1 MKLSLRFKF
10 NLVFAAIFG
19 IGLLGSA
26 WLAQSLLY
34 RSAREETLQ
43 NARLLMEAAAAARS
57 YTSEQLVPLMQTLM
71 ELPMNERFLP
81 QSVPSYAATES
92 LAHLR
97 GRFPEFSYKEATLNP
112 TNPRDRA
119 SDWEADVIQKLKDD
133 PGSAEFVGERS
144 TPTGPTLYV
153 ARPIRI
159 QDGACLACH
168 STPGAA
174 PRAMLAQY
182 GPSNGFGWRLHD
194 VVGAQIVSVPA
205 AVPLERAHLVFRTFM
220 LALLGVFAAVF
231 AAFNLM
237 LHALVTR
244 RLTRLT
250 GLANDVS
257 LGRTD
262 QAAFDAQGEDEI
274 AQLAQSFGRM
284 HVSLASAMQMLGE

>member
-1 MKLSLRFKF
+1 MKLSLRLKF

-19 IGLLGSA
+19 VGLLVSG

-43 NARLLMEAAAAARS
+43 DARLLMEAAAAARS
-57 YTSEQLVPLMQTLM
+57 YTSEQLVGLMQPLMT
-71 ELPMNERFLP
+71 ERFLP

-97 GRFPEFSYKEATLNP
+97 TRYPEFSYKEATLNP

-119 SDWEADVIQKLKDD
+119 SDWEADVIQKLRDD
-133 PGSAEFVGERS
+133 PDSTEFVGERS
-144 TPTGPTLYV
+144 TPAGQALYV

-174 PRAMLAQY
+174 PRSMLAQY
-182 GPSNGFGWRLHD
+182 GPNNGFGWRLHD
-194 VVGAQIVSVPA
+194 VVGAQIVSVPS
-205 AVPLERAHLVFRTFM
+205 AVPMERAHLVFRTFM
-220 LALLGVFAAVF
+220 LSLLGVFGAVF

-250 GLANDVS
+250 GMANDVS
-257 LGRTD
+257 LGKID
-262 QAAFDAQGEDEI
+262 QAAFEARGEDEI

>member
-19 IGLLGSA
+19 IGLLACAG
-26 WLAQSLLY
+26 LAQSLLY

-43 NARLLMEAAAAARS
+43 DARLLMESAAAARS
-57 YTSEQLVPLMQTLM
+57 YTSEQLVPLIQTLM
-71 ELPMNERFLP
+71 TDRFLP
-81 QSVPSYAATES
+81 QSVPSFAATES

-133 PGSAEFVGERS
+133 PESKEFVGERT
-144 TPTGPTLYV
+144 TPTGPALYV

-159 QDGACLACH
+159 GDGACLACH
-168 STPGAA
+168 STPAAA
-174 PRAMLAQY
+174 PRTMLAQY
-182 GPSNGFGWRLHD
+182 GPNNGFGWHLNE
-194 VVGAQIVSVPA
+194 VVGAQIVSVPT
-205 AVPLERAHLVFRTFM
+205 AVPVERAHLVFRTFM
-220 LALLGVFAAVF
+220 FSLVAVFAAVF
-231 AAFNLM
+231 VAFNLM

-250 GLANDVS
+250 GLANEVS

-262 QAAFDAQGEDEI
+262 QAAFEARGHDEI

-284 HVSLASAMQMLGE
+284 HVSLSSAMQMLAD

>member
-19 IGLLGSA
+19 IGLLVSA
-26 WLAQSLLY
+26 WFAQSLLY

-43 NARLLMEAAAAARS
+43 NARLLMESAAAARS
-57 YTSEQLVPLMQTLM
+57 YTSEQLAPLVQLLM
-71 ELPMNERFLP
+71 TDRFLP

-133 PGSAEFVGERS
+133 PASTEFVGERS
-144 TPTGPTLYV
+144 TPTGPALYV

-168 STPGAA
+168 STPAAA

-182 GPSNGFGWRLHD
+182 GPNNGFGWHLNE

-205 AVPLERAHLVFRTFM
+205 AVPLERAHLVFRTF
-220 LALLGVFAAVF
+220 LLSLLGVFAAVF
-231 AAFNLM
+231 VAFNLM

-257 LGRTD
+257 LGKTE
-262 QAAFDAQGEDEI
+262 QAAFEAHGEDEI

-284 HVSLASAMQMLGE
+284 HVSLASALQMLGE